1 MGFFRSLSLLKM
13 LHVRILLLVIFQSVV
28 SLPTDFSD
36 SKFGFNDSKWYRDLD
51 LIHGSSRRYKVN
63 DIIDNPVFLLDR
75 LSTSD
80 GARSYCRRKATCQT
94 LNYTTCLGAKL
105 PYTKTTLELVPSLVS
120 QEQIMVQNFAVFRP

>member
-1 MGFFRSLSLLKM
+1 MLKM
-13 LHVRILLLVIFQSVV
+13 LHVWTLLLVNLLNVV

-36 SKFGFNDSKWYRDLD
+36 SKFGFNDGFNDSKWYRDLD

-75 LSTSD
+75 LSSSD
-80 GARSYCRRKATCQT
+80 GARSLPHCHRKAICQT

-105 PYTKTTLELVPSLVS
+105 PYNKTTLDLVPSLVS
-120 QEQIMVQNFAVFRP
+120 QEQIMVRTK